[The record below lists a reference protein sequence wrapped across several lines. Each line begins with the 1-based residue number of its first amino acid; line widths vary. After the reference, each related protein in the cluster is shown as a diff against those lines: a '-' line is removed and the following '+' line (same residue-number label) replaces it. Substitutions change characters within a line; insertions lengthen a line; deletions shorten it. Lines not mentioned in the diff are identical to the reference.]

1 MIRIDCLFMRGRLML
16 MARKKN
22 VMDKL
27 LLEIKVKQ
35 GEMIEVGLRTGF
47 NSHETLTV
55 SQELDVYIVKY
66 QRLKAQE
73 QDRIFAKIR
82 KYISGSGKNI
92 LYKSTLQLVF
102 ISLLR

>member
-1 MIRIDCLFMRGRLML
+1 MF

-35 GEMIEVGLRTGF
+35 REMIEIGLRTGF
-47 NSHETLTV
+47 NSPETLTV

-73 QDRIFAKIR
+73 KEHLFTKIR
-82 KYISGSGKNI
+82 KYVSGSDKNI